1 MVVQQLTLASGC
13 KNCKEKRLKCD
24 ERKPKCEQCEKKGVV
39 CKGYEKTLKWRPQED
54 VFRSGTAPS
63 RPRKGKD
70 RAGWPLGGAFTDT
83 PRIYYIGTSSQAPS
97 ELPTLRYLASINQQY
112 LPCLPSL
119 PPFLNI
125 LLSSNFH
132 LHAALPRHIKY
143 TFPKSTTFLKDY
155 PNTMQTSPAFSPPTL
170 RQKAASLALHQALSM
185 IATMKMLHLNLREQR
200 SQVSGRTTVLD
211 CPIFYF
217 PAPISML
224 HLQATSTTSLISR

>member
-83 PRIYYIGTSSQAPS
+83 PRIYYIDTSSQAPS

-112 LPCLPSL
+112 LPCLPS
-119 PPFLNI
+119 
-125 LLSSNFH
+125 
-132 LHAALPRHIKY
+132 
-143 TFPKSTTFLKDY
+143 STSF
-155 PNTMQTSPAFSPPTL
+155 
-170 RQKAASLALHQALSM
+170 
-185 IATMKMLHLNLREQR
+185 
-200 SQVSGRTTVLD
+200 
-211 CPIFYF
+211 CP
-217 PAPISML
+217 
-224 HLQATSTTSLISR
+224 ATSISTRPSPDTSNIPFRRARPSSRTIPIPCRPVPHSAPPPCARKQLP